1 MSLASFVSTQSRAV
15 VVFVLLLCAAGVYA
29 AFQLPTAIFPETNFP
44 RIVIVVDNGVVPAP
58 QMLVAVTR
66 PIEEAMNGIP
76 GITRIKS
83 TTARGSADISL
94 FFDWHTDVL
103 FTLQLVQA
111 RLSQLMSSLP
121 PTASIRNVDRLTF
134 AVFPVT
140 GYSLTSDKR
149 DPATMRDIAVNT
161 LRPRLARLPGVANV
175 AVAGGRVREY
185 HVRIDA
191 ASLNARGLGLQQ
203 VTDAVRSSNVVAS
216 PGQIEENH
224 QLELVLVSGQA
235 TLPDQ
240 LNAIVVATVNNVP
253 VRLSDVATV
262 SAGFEPQY
270 TIVTAD
276 GKPAVLLDILR
287 QPNANTV
294 TVTNEVK
301 AELAA
306 AEAQLPKDVK
316 VTPFYDQSLLVRAS
330 ITSVR
335 DAILIGLL
343 LSVAILWAFLRNWG
357 TTFVAILVIPV
368 TILATFLAM
377 YVVGL
382 SFDLMTLGG
391 VAAAIGLVI
400 DDAIVVVENIYTHL
414 ARGQSRREAVQRAVS
429 EITVPIIGSTITP
442 VVVFLPLTLLTGVTG
457 VFFRSLALTMAV
469 ALLTSLVLALTLTP
483 VLAERF
489 VKARRR
495 DLRPQGPGERSES
508 RPGVHG
514 LSRRESEMRGG
525 DREEE
530 QETGRF
536 LGAIIRR
543 YESVLNLALR
553 RTSLVV
559 VLALVVLVG
568 SYVLYRNLGSEF
580 LPAFDEGA
588 FVLDYV
594 APPGTSLAET
604 DRMLMHVEEMLKAT
618 REVESYSRRTGLQ
631 LGLAI
636 TEPNTGDFLVKLRAK
651 RARTTEEVTDALRGQ
666 IESSEPAL
674 RIEFVGILSDL
685 IGDLTSSPA
694 PVEIRLFSEDAAAL
708 HATASR
714 VEKSIQKV
722 PGVVDTFNGVVVSGP
737 AITFRVDPERAAR
750 LGVSATDVANAVT
763 TAMSGDAASSIL
775 QQGRLITVRVVL
787 PPSESRSLQKLQGL
801 QVRSATTGGQFRLDQ
816 VADVSY
822 DTGQTEIE
830 RDGLR
835 QSVAVTARLSGS
847 DLGTAIRQIRAQLA
861 KDVKLPPGM
870 TVEYGGLYAEQ
881 QASFRELLQSL
892 VLAITLVFLV
902 LLVEFRSFAHPV
914 AIVAGAVLA
923 LGGVLAGLF
932 VTGST
937 LNVVSMMGMIMVV
950 GIVAKNGILMLD
962 AVEEHRAAGDSLH
975 EALMLSGRRR
985 FRPVL
990 MTSLAAILGM
1000 LPLALAL
1007 GSGAELLQPL
1017 AIAVI
1022 GGLAVALLFSLVVTP
1037 TVYAMLS
1044 KDRAKSKTPSPQLA
1058 RQIG

>member
-29 AFQLPTAIFPETNFP
+29 AFHLPTAIFPETNFP

-58 QMLVAVTR
+58 QMLVSVTR

-94 FFDWHTDVL
+94 FFDWHTDVVL
-103 FTLQLVQA
+103 TLQLVTA
-111 RLSQLMSSLP
+111 RLSQLTSSLP
-121 PTASIRNVDRLTF
+121 PTASIRHVDRLTF
-134 AVFPVT
+134 AVFPVS

-185 HVRIDA
+185 HVRIDP
-191 ASLNARGLGLQQ
+191 ASLNARGVSLQQ
-203 VTDAVRSSNVVAS
+203 VTDAVRNSNVIAS

-224 QLELVLVSGQA
+224 RLELVLVSGQA
-235 TLPDQ
+235 TRPDQ
-240 LNAIVVATVNNVP
+240 LNAIVVATVNNAP
-253 VRLSDVATV
+253 VKVSDVATV
-262 SAGFEPQY
+262 TAGFEPQY
-270 TIVTAD
+270 SIVTAD
-276 GKPAVLLDILR
+276 GRPAVLLSILR

-301 AELAA
+301 AELAD
-306 AEAQLPKDVK
+306 AEKQLPRDVK
-316 VTPFYDQSLLVRAS
+316 VTPFYDQSLLVKAS
-330 ITSVR
+330 MTSVR

-357 TTFVAILVIPV
+357 STFVAILVIPV
-368 TILATFLAM
+368 TVLATFVAM

-414 ARGQSRREAVQRAVS
+414 ARGQSRREAVQRAVT
-429 EITVPIIGSTITP
+429 EITVPIIGSTVTP
-442 VVVFLPLTLLTGVTG
+442 VVVFLPLALLTGVTG

-469 ALLTSLVLALTLTP
+469 ALLTSLVLALSFTP
-483 VLAERF
+483 VLAQRF
-489 VKARRR
+489 VKVRPRDIRR
-495 DLRPQGPGERSES
+495 QGAGGGREQ
-508 RPGVHG
+508 PGVRG
-514 LSRRESEMRGG
+514 VSRREAEMRG
-525 DREEE
+525 DDSEEE
-530 QETGRF
+530 RETGRF

-543 YESVLNLALR
+543 YEAVLDLALKR
-553 RTSLVV
+553 NSLVLA
-559 VLALVVLVG
+559 LALVVLAG
-568 SYVLYRNLGSEF
+568 SYFLYRHLGSEF

-604 DRMLMHVEEMLKAT
+604 DRMLMHVERMLEAT
-618 REVESYSRRTGLQ
+618 PEVESYSRRTGLQ

-636 TEPNTGDFLVKLRAK
+636 TEPNTGDFLVKLRTR
-651 RARTTEEVTDALRGQ
+651 RARRTAAVTDALRRK

-714 VEKSIQKV
+714 VEDSIKKV
-722 PGVVDTFNGVVVSGP
+722 SGVVDTFNGVVVSGP
-737 AITFRVDPERAAR
+737 AVTFNIDPERAAR

-763 TAMSGDAASSIL
+763 TALTGDAASSIL
-775 QQGRLITVRVVL
+775 RQGRLITVRAVL
-787 PPSESRSLQKLQGL
+787 PPSASESLDKLRGL

-816 VADVSY
+816 VADVGY
-822 DTGQTEIE
+822 DTGQTEIG

-847 DLGTAIRQIRAQLA
+847 DLGTAIRQIKARLA

-870 TVEYGGLYAEQ
+870 TVEYGGLYEQQ

-892 VLAITLVFLV
+892 GLAITLVFLV
-902 LLVEFRSFAHPV
+902 LLIEFRSFAHPV

-962 AVEEHRAAGDSLH
+962 AVEEHRASGDSLH
-975 EALMLSGRRR
+975 EALVRSGRRR

-990 MTSLAAILGM
+990 MTSFAAILGM

-1044 KDRAKSKTPSPQLA
+1044 KDTARRESPSPRVA
-1058 RQIG
+1058 RQVG

>member
-1 MSLASFVSTQSRAV
+1 VSLASFVSTQSRAV
-15 VVFVLLLCAAGVYA
+15 IVFVLLLCAAGVFA
-29 AFQLPTAIFPETNFP
+29 ALHLPTAIFPETNFP

-58 QMLVAVTR
+58 QMLVSVTR

-111 RLSQLMSSLP
+111 RLSQLTSNLP

-140 GYSLTSDKR
+140 GYSLTSDER
-149 DPATMRDIAVNT
+149 DPAFLRDLAVNT

-185 HVRIDA
+185 HVRIDPA
-191 ASLNARGLGLQQ
+191 RLNARGVSVQQ
-203 VTDAVRSSNVVAS
+203 VTDAVRNSNVVAS

-224 QLELVLVSGQA
+224 RLELVLVSGQA
-235 TLPDQ
+235 TLPEQ
-240 LNAIVVATVNNVP
+240 LNSIVVATVNTAP
-253 VRLSDVATV
+253 VKLSEVATV
-262 SAGFEPQY
+262 TAGFEPAY

-276 GKPAVLLDILR
+276 GKRAVLLDVLR

-301 AELAA
+301 AELADA
-306 AEAQLPKDVK
+306 AKQLPRDVK
-316 VTPFYDQSLLVRAS
+316 ITPFYDQSLLVKAS
-330 ITSVR
+330 MSSVR
-335 DAILIGLL
+335 DAILIGLV
-343 LSVAILWAFLRNWG
+343 LSVVILWAFLRNWG

-368 TILATFLAM
+368 TVLATFLAM

-414 ARGQSRREAVQRAVS
+414 ARGQSRHEAVQRAVR

-442 VVVFLPLTLLTGVTG
+442 VVVFLPLTLMTGVTG

-469 ALLTSLVLALTLTP
+469 ALLTSLVLALTFTP

-489 VKARRR
+489 VKVRRR
-495 DLRPQGPGERSES
+495 GPGPAGTGERREP
-508 RPGVHG
+508 RPERRNV
-514 LSRRESEMRGG
+514 SRREAEMRGG
-525 DREEE
+525 DEEE
-530 QETGRF
+530 ELETGRF
-536 LGAIIRR
+536 LGAILRR
-543 YESVLNLALR
+543 YEAVLDLALK
-553 RTSLVV
+553 RTSLVFLLAFV
-559 VLALVVLVG
+559 VLAG
-568 SYVLYRNLGSEF
+568 SYLLYRNLGSEF

-604 DRMLMHVEEMLKAT
+604 NRILMHVERMLEAT
-618 REVESYSRRTGLQ
+618 PEVESYSRRTGLQ

-651 RARTTEEVTDALRGQ
+651 RARSTEAVTDDLRGR

-694 PVEIRLFSEDAAAL
+694 PVEIRLFSEDAPAL
-708 HATASR
+708 HATAAR
-714 VEKSIQKV
+714 VEQSIQKV

-737 AITFRVDPERAAR
+737 AITFQVDPERAAR

-763 TAMSGDAASSIL
+763 TAMTGDAASSIL
-775 QQGRLITVRVVL
+775 QQGRLITVRVIF
-787 PPSESRSLQKLQGL
+787 PPSESLSLDTLRSL
-801 QVRSATTGGQFRLDQ
+801 QVRSAATGGQFRLDQ
-816 VADVSY
+816 VADVGY

-847 DLGTAIRQIRAQLA
+847 DLGSAIRQIRTRLA
-861 KDVKLPPGM
+861 RDVKLPPGM

-892 VLAITLVFLV
+892 LLAIALVFLV
-902 LLVEFRSFAHPV
+902 LLIEFRSFAHPV

-923 LGGVLAGLF
+923 LSGVFAGLF

-937 LNVVSMMGMIMVV
+937 LNVVSLMGMIMVV

-962 AVEEHRAAGDSLH
+962 AVEDHRACGDSLH
-975 EALMLSGRRR
+975 EALMRSGRRR

-1044 KDRAKSKTPSPQLA
+1044 KDRPGRENA
-1058 RQIG
+1058 RPVAA